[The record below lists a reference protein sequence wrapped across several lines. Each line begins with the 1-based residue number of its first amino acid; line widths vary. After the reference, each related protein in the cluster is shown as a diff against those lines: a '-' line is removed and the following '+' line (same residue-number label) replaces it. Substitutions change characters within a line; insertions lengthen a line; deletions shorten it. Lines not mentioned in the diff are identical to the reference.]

1 MTLNGVMARILR
13 YFAEFGRFGTDYVK
27 VVGYTHGRSQLGYYI
42 GPQKPRGMGIGEGVF
57 HRSELPP
64 LNTSDVNKATTSKAK
79 AKATTLK
86 AKTTY
91 LKAKNTTTFQ

>member
-42 GPQKPRGMGIGEGVF
+42 GATKAEKDGDWGGGVP
-57 HRSELPP
+57 RSELPP
-64 LNTSDVNKATTSKAK
+64 I
-79 AKATTLK
+79 
-86 AKTTY
+86 
-91 LKAKNTTTFQ
+91 